1 MLGVEFVGY
10 WFVVFGIAA
19 ASFSYIVGFL
29 AKYIGRIPMVII
41 ALVLSAGLKIFLL
54 FWKTNG
60 EQSTI
65 IPILYSLAV
74 FYGIFEAIHQ
84 TQVNCKNICKFR
96 REFNVFIKLIALVG
110 VIFPDTNRA
119 AFSANRLCL
128 SLAGAIGY
136 AYSGELCV
144 INKCYIILVTFGIS
158 FFCYIFL
165 EVKIRKDFIYS
176 QVQKK

>member
-1 MLGVEFVGY
+1 MIGV
-10 WFVVFGIAA
+10 
-19 ASFSYIVGFL
+19 
-29 AKYIGRIPMVII
+29 
-41 ALVLSAGLKIFLL
+41 
-54 FWKTNG
+54 
-60 EQSTI
+60 
-65 IPILYSLAV
+65 LYSKKS
-74 FYGIFEAIHQ
+74 H
-84 TQVNCKNICKFR
+84 
-96 REFNVFIKLIALVG
+96 
-110 VIFPDTNRA
+110 P

-165 EVKIRKDFIYS
+165 EVNIRKDFIYS